1 MKTTELKEKVSSAC
15 KSEAVTARVANWI
28 NENHYTPA
36 GVYNYY
42 ENMAADL
49 LDVIADGLSYSGI
62 HYYDDMYEGLWCHD
76 SVTGNGSGS
85 YTCNSWT
92 SAENVAHNWD
102 LLREALEAFGGG
114 FDVLERGE
122 EFADVS
128 IRCYILAE
136 VLTKVTDI
144 IAKYLGFVS
153 WDAMADEYQTAEA
166 AEVAEA

>member
-1 MKTTELKEKVSSAC
+1 MKTNELKQKVCSAC
-15 KSEAVTARVANWI
+15 KSEAVAARVANWI
-28 NENHYTPA
+28 NENHYTRA

-49 LDVIADGLSYSGI
+49 LDVIADGLSYSGLQ
-62 HYYDDMYEGLWCHD
+62 YYEDMYEGLWLDD

-85 YTCNSWT
+85 YTFDSWT

-114 FDVLERGE
+114 FDVLERGA